1 MWKLYTSM
9 RDSICIRSAYKQLW
23 DCLPSKECYLGEV
36 RYVDYETD
44 AFDHSNLFSLVM
56 HKRTSYAHEHEVR
69 AVIINVSAE
78 ILESRN
84 HPPGVPVKI
93 DMRSLVNEVYIAP
106 DAPDPLMEVVQ
117 RLVDQTGLT
126 VQVKKSGVNAP
137 PAY

>member
-1 MWKLYTSM
+1 M
-9 RDSICIRSAYKQLW
+9 
-23 DCLPSKECYLGEV
+23 
-36 RYVDYETD
+36 
-44 AFDHSNLFSLVM
+44 
-56 HKRTSYAHEHEVR
+56 
-69 AVIINVSAE
+69 
-78 ILESRN
+78 
-84 HPPGVPVKI
+84 KI